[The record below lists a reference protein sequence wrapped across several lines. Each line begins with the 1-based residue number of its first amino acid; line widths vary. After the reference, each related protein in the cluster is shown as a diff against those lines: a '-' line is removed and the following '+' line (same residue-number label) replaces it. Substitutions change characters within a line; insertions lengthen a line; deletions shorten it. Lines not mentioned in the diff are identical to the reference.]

1 MSQLVTIFLGVSL
14 ISSAI
19 DNYRLKRRMS
29 VLEDRFQS
37 IAAMSDMAFAEIL
50 MESEEE

>member
-1 MSQLVTIFLGVSL
+1 MSQLLTIFLAVSL

-19 DNYRLKRRMS
+19 DNYRLKRRMAI
-29 VLEDRFQS
+29 LESKFES

-50 MESEEE
+50 MESEDE